1 MAVKGTIEPGSI
13 SARIIEYLTDKPGP
27 ARAPVIAAALGLPT
41 QQVANVAG
49 KLARNGHVQRVSMV
63 AKGKTR
69 GTTVFAAL
77 GTYSLPEHDIR
88 LRR

>member
-1 MAVKGTIEPGSI
+1 MAIKGTIEPGSI
-13 SARIIEYLTDKPGP
+13 PARIIDYLTDHPGGT
-27 ARAPVIAAALGLPT
+27 RAPAIAAALDLPV
-41 QQVANVAG
+41 QKVANIAG
-49 KLARNGHVQRVSMV
+49 SLARRGHIQRVSMV

-77 GTYSLPEHDIR
+77 GTFSLPEQDIR